1 MNIPGIIQFK
11 AVSPYQETRQQNF
24 TPRFGLKMAEPIK
37 EDTVSFKA
45 TAKMMGSRKD
55 SISMSVAKS
64 IHEEALKALNYMD
77 DKLKNFLYD
86 LVATTYAP
94 ENPIETIT
102 KRAKEPD
109 SIREK
114 AITRGWVKKD
124 EIKKNMT
131 DLAGMKIIM
140 RSATLAGLDEG
151 EQEEKSKLD
160 IWLENKFGEKLT
172 DYIIYFSVFISIIL
186 SIGIFMVLPVWISS
200 FFTKIF
206 NISLWGI
213 GIIEGIVRILI
224 FLGYILLISKMKDVQ
239 RLFKYHGAEHK
250 TINCFESGDE
260 LTVENVRKHTRLHK
274 RCGTSFLIIVMIV
287 SMIVFMFL
295 RTDNVTL
302 RVLSRIILVPLIAGI
317 SYEIIK
323 LAGKCDNIFVKIISA
338 PGMALQ
344 KVTTKEPED
353 EMIETAILSLK
364 GVLEEEG
371 NNNE

>member
-1 MNIPGIIQFK
+1 
-11 AVSPYQETRQQNF
+11 
-24 TPRFGLKMAEPIK
+24 
-37 EDTVSFKA
+37 
-45 TAKMMGSRKD
+45 
-55 SISMSVAKS
+55 MSDKNCELIAKS
-64 IHEEALKALNYMD
+64 IGGQAVIEGVMMRGKSMYCMAVRNVNTKEIAIEKNPVKSLSNRSKILKMPFIRGIASFID
-77 DKLKNFLYD
+77 S
-86 LVATTYAP
+86 LV
-94 ENPIETIT
+94 
-102 KRAKEPD
+102 
-109 SIREK
+109 
-114 AITRGWVKKD
+114 
-124 EIKKNMT
+124 
-131 DLAGMKIIM
+131 LGMKIIM
-140 RSATLAGLDEG
+140 KSATLSGLDEETE
-151 EQEEKSKLD
+151 EQKKSKLD
-160 IWLENKFGEKLT
+160 LWLENKFGEKLT
-172 DYIIYFSVFISIIL
+172 DYIIYFSVFVSIIL

-200 FFTKIF
+200 FITKFF

-213 GIIEGIVRILI
+213 GVVEGIVRILI
-224 FLGYILLISKMKDVQ
+224 FLGYILLISRMRDVQ

-260 LTVENVRKHTRLHK
+260 LTIQNVKKHTRLHK

-287 SMIVFMFL
+287 SMVVFMFL

-323 LAGKCDNIFVKIISA
+323 LAGRCDNIFVKIISA

-371 NNNE
+371 NGNE

>member
-1 MNIPGIIQFK
+1 
-11 AVSPYQETRQQNF
+11 
-24 TPRFGLKMAEPIK
+24 
-37 EDTVSFKA
+37 
-45 TAKMMGSRKD
+45 
-55 SISMSVAKS
+55 MSDKNCELIAKS
-64 IHEEALKALNYMD
+64 IGGQAVIEGVMMRGKSIYCMAVRNINTKEIAVE
-77 DKLKNFLYD
+77 KNPVKSL
-86 LVATTYAP
+86 A
-94 ENPIETIT
+94 N
-102 KRAKEPD
+102 RAKLLKLPFIRGIASFVD
-109 SIREK
+109 SL
-114 AITRGWVKKD
+114 V
-124 EIKKNMT
+124 
-131 DLAGMKIIM
+131 LGMKIIM
-140 RSATLAGLDEG
+140 RSATLSGLDEETQ
-151 EQEEKSKLD
+151 EQKKSKLD

-172 DYIIYFSVFISIIL
+172 DYIIYFSVFISTIL

-200 FFTKIF
+200 FITKFF
-206 NISLWGI
+206 NVSLWGI
-213 GIIEGIVRILI
+213 GVVEGLVRILI
-224 FLGYILLISKMKDVQ
+224 FLAYILLISKMKDVQ

-260 LTVENVRKHTRLHK
+260 LTIENVRKHTRLHK

-287 SMIVFMFL
+287 SMVVFMFL

-323 LAGKCDNIFVKIISA
+323 LAGRCDNIFVKIISA

-371 NNNE
+371 TE

>member
-1 MNIPGIIQFK
+1 MSDKKCEII
-11 AVSPYQETRQQNF
+11 
-24 TPRFGLKMAEPIK
+24 
-37 EDTVSFKA
+37 
-45 TAKMMGSRKD
+45 
-55 SISMSVAKS
+55 AKS
-64 IHEEALKALNYMD
+64 IGGQAVIEGVMMRGKSVYCMAVRNVNTKEISIEKDKVKSLGNKSKILKMPFIRGIASFID
-77 DKLKNFLYD
+77 S
-86 LVATTYAP
+86 LV
-94 ENPIETIT
+94 
-102 KRAKEPD
+102 
-109 SIREK
+109 
-114 AITRGWVKKD
+114 
-124 EIKKNMT
+124 
-131 DLAGMKIIM
+131 LGMKIIM
-140 RSATLAGLDEG
+140 KSATLSGID
-151 EQEEKSKLD
+151 QEEESEKKSKLD

-186 SIGIFMVLPVWISS
+186 SIVIFMVLPVWISS
-200 FFTKIF
+200 FIARFF
-206 NISLWGI
+206 SISLSGI
-213 GIIEGIVRILI
+213 GVIEGLVRILI

-260 LTVENVRKHTRLHK
+260 LTIENVKNHTRLHK

-295 RTDNVTL
+295 RTDNVTT

-323 LAGKCDNIFVKIISA
+323 LAGRCDNIFVKIISA

-353 EMIETAILSLK
+353 DMIETAILSLK

-371 NNNE
+371 NCNE

>member
-1 MNIPGIIQFK
+1 
-11 AVSPYQETRQQNF
+11 
-24 TPRFGLKMAEPIK
+24 
-37 EDTVSFKA
+37 
-45 TAKMMGSRKD
+45 
-55 SISMSVAKS
+55 MSNKNCELIAKS
-64 IHEEALKALNYMD
+64 IGGQAVIEGVMMRGKSMYCMAVRNVSTKEISVEKNKFKSLGNRSKFLKLPFIRGIASFVD
-77 DKLKNFLYD
+77 S
-86 LVATTYAP
+86 LV
-94 ENPIETIT
+94 
-102 KRAKEPD
+102 
-109 SIREK
+109 
-114 AITRGWVKKD
+114 
-124 EIKKNMT
+124 
-131 DLAGMKIIM
+131 LGMKIIM

-206 NISLWGI
+206 NVSLWGI
-213 GIIEGIVRILI
+213 GVIEGIVRILI